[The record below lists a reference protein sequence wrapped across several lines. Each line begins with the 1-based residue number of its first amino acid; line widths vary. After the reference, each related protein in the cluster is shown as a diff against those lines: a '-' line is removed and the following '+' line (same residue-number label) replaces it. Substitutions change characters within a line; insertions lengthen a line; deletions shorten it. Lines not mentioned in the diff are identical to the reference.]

1 MTHSLNLNILL
12 VSRRKDMLDHLEQV
26 LRTAGFAA
34 SRQHNTN
41 GHVDP
46 LHGVERLPD
55 LVVLHLSQL
64 WREELEAIATRPP
77 ERRPAL
83 IVVGA
88 ANDMN
93 VMRLAMQAGAR
104 DLVPEALVK
113 ADLLQAIQRT
123 QDERR
128 RPAKAS
134 AGRISVFMNAKGGCG
149 ATLLACNVAHVLA
162 AKSKQRTAL
171 LDLDLQFGAAPLYL
185 DLYPKRGIAQALENL
200 AGLDEVALE
209 GYFAKHASG
218 LNVLSHGVDELLA
231 ATAISAAGVDQLLEV
246 TLRTHDHVVL
256 DMPRHIDVVATAV
269 MQRAHQIVLVLQQS
283 VSAVRD
289 ATRLVQ
295 WLRGDVG
302 ISKDQ
307 LCVVINR
314 HEKGAAV
321 AVEDIQKTL
330 ACTDPTLVP
339 NDFGTVSACIN
350 SGTALLDYASNA
362 TITRAVM
369 TLETRLGGTSAQA
382 RSGMIARTFSSLIP
396 GRSR

>member
-1 MTHSLNLNILL
+1 MTHSLDILL
-12 VSRRKDMLDHLEQV
+12 VSRRKDVLDHLEQV
-26 LRTAGFAA
+26 LSIGGFAA
-34 SRQHNTN
+34 SRQQNSN

-55 LVVLHLSQL
+55 LVILHLSQL
-64 WREELEAIATRPP
+64 WREELEAIAARPP
-77 ERRPAL
+77 ARRPPL

-113 ADLLQAIQRT
+113 GDLLPAVQRT
-123 QDERR
+123 QEERR
-128 RPAKAS
+128 RPS
-134 AGRISVFMNAKGGCG
+134 QTTMGRVSVFMNAKGGCG
-149 ATLLACNVAHVLA
+149 ATLLACNVAHVLTS
-162 AKSKQRTAL
+162 KSKQRTAL

-200 AGLDEVALE
+200 SGLDEVALE
-209 GYFAKHASG
+209 GYFAKHACG
-218 LNVLSHGVDELLA
+218 LNVLSHGIDEPLA
-231 ATAISAAGVDQLLEV
+231 SIDMTAAGVDQLLEV
-246 TLRTHDHVVL
+246 TLRTHEHVVV
-256 DMPRHIDVVATAV
+256 DMPRYVDAVASAI
-269 MQRAHQIVLVLQQS
+269 MRRAHQIVLVLQQS
-283 VSAVRD
+283 VTAVRD

-314 HEKGAAV
+314 HEKNAVV

-330 ACTDPTLVP
+330 ACSAPTLVP

-350 SGTALLDYASNA
+350 SGTALLDYAGNA
-362 TITRAVM
+362 SITRAVM
-369 TLETRLGGTSAQA
+369 NLETRLGGTSAQS
-382 RSGMIARTFSSLIP
+382 RSGVIARTFSSLIP
-396 GRSR
+396 GRTR